1 MSPDMP
7 EAAAAAPSA
16 ADTSAPGLAPDRL
29 PARGTLLGF
38 DFGLARIGV
47 ASGELETGRASALV
61 TLHAESNDE
70 RFAAIARLI
79 AEWHPVALVVG
90 IPTHLDGG
98 EHELTARCRRFA
110 HQLHG
115 RHALPVFT
123 TDERLSS
130 VAAAA
135 ELAEAGRRG
144 WRERKAVLDA
154 AAARIILQTFLDTRR
169 HERT

>member
-1 MSPDMP
+1 MP
-7 EAAAAAPSA
+7 EAAAAVR
-16 ADTSAPGLAPDRL
+16 PGAVARPLL

-47 ASGELETGRASALV
+47 ASGELETGQASALV

-110 HQLHG
+110 NQLHG
-115 RHALPVFT
+115 RFGLPVFT
-123 TDERLSS
+123 ADERLSS
-130 VAAAA
+130 VAADAG
-135 ELAEAGRRG
+135 LASAGLKD
-144 WRERKAVLDA
+144 WRERKAMVDA
-154 AAARIILQTFLDTRR
+154 EAARIILQTFLDTPR
-169 HERT
+169 HERP